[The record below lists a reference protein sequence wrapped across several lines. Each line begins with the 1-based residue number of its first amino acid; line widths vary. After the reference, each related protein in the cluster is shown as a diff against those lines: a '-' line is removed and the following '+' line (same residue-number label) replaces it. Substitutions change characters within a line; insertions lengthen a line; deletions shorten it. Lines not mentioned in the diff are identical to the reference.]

1 MGILNEIK
9 NDVAAKNIA
18 NIRIDL
24 WGCIGNDPNF
34 TQDFIENWN
43 YCLRNGISENE
54 LYEIHDNRPMVDE
67 VTNENFSLLCG
78 QLRTNFSKERLD
90 KIREIG
96 RKLFPASEKK
106 TESQTLSTQSSGP
119 RKTNTRS
126 NSNHNNGDAGLLIAG
141 FAIGAIAGGVLGGLI
156 FGKAIAAGVGAI
168 AGTAIGGVIGSTL
181 SKR

>member
-54 LYEIHDNRPMVDE
+54 LYEIHDNRPMADE

-141 FAIGAIAGGVLGGLI
+141 FAIGAIGGH
-156 FGKAIAAGVGAI
+156 
-168 AGTAIGGVIGSTL
+168 
-181 SKR
+181 